1 MGDSEW
7 RCKRFVSQL
16 AANDETPVCRSG
28 QRWKGK
34 STSALSQSIGLL
46 AWSLIAIGRR
56 LKEVQSRE
64 VPVLSVHD
72 FSTDTGY
79 DTLTAPP
86 ACSLA

>member
-1 MGDSEW
+1 MES
-7 RCKRFVSQL
+7 RRFVSQL
-16 AANDETPVCRSG
+16 AANDETPVSQSG

-34 STSALSQSIGLL
+34 STSAFSQSIGLL

-64 VPVLSVHD
+64 VPVMSVHD

-79 DTLTAPP
+79 DTLTAP
-86 ACSLA
+86 LA

>member
-7 RCKRFVSQL
+7 RCRRFVSQL
-16 AANDETPVCRSG
+16 AANDETPVCQSG
-28 QRWKGK
+28 QRWNGK
-34 STSALSQSIGLL
+34 STSAQSQSHGLL
-46 AWSLIAIGRR
+46 AWSLIAIGSR

-64 VPVLSVHD
+64 VPVVSVHD
-72 FSTDTGY
+72 FSTDAGY